1 MLCHPGK
8 KLLFMGQDLGEFD
21 EWNANRIV
29 EWELEQVPEHAGI
42 QKLVADLNN
51 MYKEYPELY
60 ILDDSPAGFQW
71 INQISANDCYLT
83 FLRKGIRKEQVLL
96 VAANFSGIF
105 RRRRLQREFPMQ
117 ESIRKS

>member
-1 MLCHPGK
+1 
-8 KLLFMGQDLGEFD
+8 MGQDLGEFD
-21 EWNANRIV
+21 EWNENRIV

-51 MYKEYPELY
+51 MYKEHPELY

-96 VAANFSGIF
+96 VAANFSGL
-105 RRRRLQREFPMQ
+105 RRRLQREFPMQ